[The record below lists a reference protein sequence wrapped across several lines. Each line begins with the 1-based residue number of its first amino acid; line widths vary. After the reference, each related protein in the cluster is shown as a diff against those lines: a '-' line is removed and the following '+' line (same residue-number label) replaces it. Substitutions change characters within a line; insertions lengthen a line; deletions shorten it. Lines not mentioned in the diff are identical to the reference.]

1 MGVAPRTAGSSSGDI
16 SSGDIIVKAEFDVG
30 APGSGSGIVT
40 GCKKYWVLLGGSYPN
55 LIKISVDKGTLSEAK
70 FFGWIRYQELSNV
83 SQADTVTIS
92 AAFTHYEGGPKV
104 CVLGIGKD
112 T

>member
-1 MGVAPRTAGSSSGDI
+1 MGVAARTAGSSSGDI
-16 SSGDIIVKAEFDVG
+16 IVKATFNVG
-30 APGSGSGIVT
+30 APGSGSSIVT

-55 LIKISVDKGTLSEAK
+55 LINISVDKGTLSNAK
-70 FFGWIRYQELSNV
+70 SFGWIRYQELSNV
-83 SQADTVTIS
+83 SKADKVTIK
-92 AAFTHYEGGPKV
+92 ANFYHNAGEPKV